1 MEFIHLYIYY
11 SNQCFLLLLIWQ
23 FLKNLCFSGN
33 NGPTIAYKA
42 YHHFHGMQL
51 MVLLTKVKCL
61 CGLTSLGWTSSSM
74 SKHSIT
80 SFLHSK
86 SKTRLSLLLF
96 CVYVWLFCCTT
107 TVFSLHLVK
116 QPLAGVHNIAWFVL
130 IFTLYY
136 GWDPKLK
143 D

>member
-1 MEFIHLYIYY
+1 MTTFLCPLIQVFMNEVHPPIYLLFK
-11 SNQCFLLLLIWQ
+11 SMFLLLLIWQ

-74 SKHSIT
+74 SKHSIALLLFFKT
-80 SFLHSK
+80 K

-96 CVYVWLFCCTT
+96 CCVCLAVLLYYHR
-107 TVFSLHLVK
+107 VFS
-116 QPLAGVHNIAWFVL
+116 PLSQTTASWRA
-130 IFTLYY
+130 
-136 GWDPKLK
+136 
-143 D
+143 